1 MASNHYHILFLMEIC
16 NLEKQKWD
24 KDFTYVHVN
33 VNKVRA
39 NNKPRKAA
47 LDGEITKEVALEL
60 IEDAL
65 TVKTNK
71 RNDYGSVIV
80 ITHPETGEELG
91 RFEQTP
97 FNPYSCGAQIM
108 FKTKMNVTVE
118 VHK

>member
-1 MASNHYHILFLMEIC
+1 MEIC

-24 KDFTYVHVN
+24 KEHTYVHVN
-33 VNKVRA
+33 VNRVRT
-39 NNKPRKAA
+39 NNKFRKSA
-47 LDGEITKEVALEL
+47 LDGDITKEEALEL
-60 IEDAL
+60 IEDML

-71 RNDYGSVIV
+71 SNHYGSVIV

>member
-1 MASNHYHILFLMEIC
+1 METC
-16 NLEKQKWD
+16 TLEKQKWE
-24 KDFTYVHVN
+24 KGYTFVHVN
-33 VNKVRA
+33 QHVIAKGNKF
-39 NNKPRKAA
+39 RKAA
-47 LDGEITKEVALEL
+47 LDGEITKEEALEQ

-80 ITHPETGEELG
+80 ITHPITGEEVG

-97 FNPYSCGAQIM
+97 FSPYSCGAQIM

-118 VHK
+118 VSK